1 MAYFEKDMEAKM
13 KVERTGVDNRFS
25 MMDYHLN
32 VLGGRVDNFYNNLE
46 YLDDKQKEKNEKLL
60 AAAQGGGAAQA
71 PPHNVTCSYK
81 NFMDCKPTS
90 YNGTEGPIEL
100 IRWFEKLESVF
111 RISNCLEADRVKY
124 ATHTLSRSALTWWNA
139 HCQTVGID
147 VVNAT
152 PWDTVKRMMTD
163 KYCHRNQVQKLE
175 AEFYGH
181 VVKNDDIESY
191 NHRFLELASLCPSM
205 VTPLYKMIEKYVEGL
220 PSDIQGNVISA
231 GKETIEGAMLLAQDL
246 VMAARRKK
254 AISKPAEVKTGDNKR
269 KFDNQSNSPSQN
281 SGKKP
286 ADGKP
291 RCNRC
296 EKNHYGRCMVPCT
309 NCKKTGHLA
318 KNCRLPAAITSA
330 AKAYVPTCYGCG
342 EKGHIKPNCPKKKT
356 DAGNAKGRA
365 FVMTTEE
372 ARDDDEVITGTF
384 VVNNFYATVLFDSGA
399 DRTDKH
405 FKIDLLPVELG
416 SFDVVVGMD
425 WLSPIKAGIMCFD
438 KTINIPLKN
447 DETLIIQ

>member
-1 MAYFEKDMEAKM
+1 MVRPRAPATPTYTLTAEQF
-13 KVERTGVDNRFS
+13 
-25 MMDYHLN
+25 
-32 VLGGRVDNFYNNLE
+32 
-46 YLDDKQKEKNEKLL
+46 QQLL
-60 AAAQGGGAAQA
+60 AATRGRGAAQA

-90 YNGTEGPIEL
+90 YNETEGPIEL

-111 RISNCLEADRVKY
+111 RISNCLEADHVKY
-124 ATHTLSRSALTWWNA
+124 ATHTLSGSALTWWNA

-147 VVNAT
+147 VANAT

-163 KYCHRNQVQKLE
+163 KYCPRNQVQKLE

-254 AISKPAEVKTGDNKR
+254 AISKPTE
-269 KFDNQSNSPSQN
+269 SNSPTQN

-296 EKNHYGRCMVPCT
+296 DKNHYGRCMVPCT

-318 KNCRLPAAITSA
+318 KNCRLPAATASV
-330 AKAYVPTCYGCG
+330 AKAYFPTCYGCG
-342 EKGHIKPNCPKKKT
+342 GKGHIKPNYPKKKT
-356 DAGNAKGRA
+356 DASNAKGGA

-372 ARDDDEVITGTF
+372 APDDDEVIT
-384 VVNNFYATVLFDSGA
+384 A
-399 DRTDKH
+399 DKH

-438 KTINIPLKN
+438 KTINTPLEN
-447 DETLIIQ
+447 DETLII